1 MLDADMDLA
10 PSPSPISSPT
20 YDCIDPGQNHIGIV
34 EVLVVLAIVAMFILH
49 ILGSLRRR
57 SSHGVIHALV
67 MGVSTLSYPLV
78 SFTIGRM
85 KSSDWYVAD
94 FPVWAVFM
102 LLLLGSTD
110 NLTACRLND
119 IDNWKSIYVNTLF
132 KGFLVV
138 YVVVKITMLQNHH
151 FRYLHSILAILFVGV
166 LKWYQ
171 RIASMRMVSKSYLC
185 KNMKVIAEYMKH
197 KDNLLR
203 SFDPVTM
210 EGYKYMVAGEK
221 YCTKRPGRMPWYHE
235 DGSSKVTT
243 VEQIWQCT
251 GNLLLRERG
260 MLLKDVCLS

>member
-1 MLDADMDLA
+1 
-10 PSPSPISSPT
+10 
-20 YDCIDPGQNHIGIV
+20 
-34 EVLVVLAIVAMFILH
+34 
-49 ILGSLRRR
+49 
-57 SSHGVIHALV
+57 
-67 MGVSTLSYPLV
+67 
-78 SFTIGRM
+78 M
-85 KSSDWYVAD
+85 KSSDWYLDD

-221 YCTKRPGRMPWYHE
+221 YCTKLPGRTPWYHE